1 MVVFNGAL
9 LSLNLPVKPAHP
21 VRTTAVSDCNFRDA
35 SLIAQVHQAD
45 RDPVRKSWPLPQRR
59 LRRRGG
65 GRRCKVITRAS
76 LALPQL
82 LPATTVQ
89 GVWTALIIAGAGG
102 LWSERT
108 RIGKELSGPLVSTL
122 IGLLFSNVGLIG
134 GVHAGAVYDTVNKF
148 ILPLAIPLLLYSA
161 DLRRVFQETGR
172 LLLAFII
179 GAFATVV
186 GTVVAFKLVPLA
198 ALGAQDSWKI
208 ASALAAR
215 HIGGAIN
222 YVAVA
227 ETLQVSPSAQMA
239 GLAADNL
246 LCAVYFTTIFHLARK
261 IPPES
266 ASAGQASADD
276 QPAAEGIKACS
287 PPHGM
292 ASTGIAISAILCYVG
307 QQLAVAV
314 GFPSSS
320 ISIITLLTVALATC
334 FPTQLKP
341 LVASSEGIAF
351 ILLQIFFAAVG
362 ASGQIRAVLTTA
374 PSLFLF
380 CFLQIAIHLGII
392 LGVGRA
398 AGFARKDLLLASNA
412 NVGGPSTAGGMAAA
426 KGWQSLLVPAL
437 LIGTFGYSCATFVA
451 LVLGSTVLRG
461 MVVI

>member
-1 MVVFNGAL
+1 MMVYSGDFLRCRLATKAAL
-9 LSLNLPVKPAHP
+9 V
-21 VRTTAVSDCNFRDA
+21 
-35 SLIAQVHQAD
+35 
-45 RDPVRKSWPLPQRR
+45 
-59 LRRRGG
+59 
-65 GRRCKVITRAS
+65 
-76 LALPQL
+76 LPQL

-89 GVWTALIIAGAGG
+89 GVWTALIIAAAAG

-122 IGLLFSNVGLIG
+122 IGLLFSNLGLVGG
-134 GVHAGAVYDTVNKF
+134 ANAGTVYDTVNKF

-161 DLRRVFQETGR
+161 DLRRVFKETGR
-172 LLLAFII
+172 LLIAFII

-186 GTVVAFKLVPLA
+186 GTIAAFKLVPLA

-246 LCAVYFTTIFHLARK
+246 LCAVYFTTIFNLARK

-266 ASAGQASADD
+266 ASMSQASNGGKASS
-276 QPAAEGIKACS
+276 EGIQVLEAT
-287 PPHGM
+287 
-292 ASTGIAISAILCYVG
+292 TGIALSAILCYLG
-307 QQLAVAV
+307 QQLAVAI
-314 GFPSSS
+314 GFPSAS
-320 ISIITLLTVALATC
+320 ISIITLLTVALATV
-334 FPTQLKP
+334 FPDQLKP

-362 ASGQIRAVLTTA
+362 ASGEIKAVLTTA

-451 LVLGSTVLRG
+451 LVLGTTVLRG
-461 MVVI
+461 MVVV